1 MPVGGALL
9 RRRSPRTR
17 SEVRDACTKV
27 VEKVATHGILMGGAL
42 LRRRSPKIHPE
53 DRDAWTKLSKK
64 IVQKTRSGKIERL
77 GRHEEEPNGLQ
88 ECLWL

>member
-42 LRRRSPKIHPE
+42 LRRRSPRICSE
-53 DRDAWTKLSKK
+53 DREA
-64 IVQKTRSGKIERL
+64 
-77 GRHEEEPNGLQ
+77 
-88 ECLWL
+88 